1 MNFIYLLKLLFFCL
15 FVNRSFSCC
24 CCCEKRNNGNGS
36 SDNVD
41 TSLDLKTDLGAISKL
56 NVVQGDDVKIN
67 SNLINIPMENKEE
80 DSKKNNY
87 KLKKGDENIKEEK
100 YVKKSINNFF
110 VPKNSC
116 WEIQKGGYINL
127 TTEDIY
133 NKNVEE
139 LFKLFKE
146 DFKYV
151 EKKDIDV
158 ILEKIV
164 KHKLGFK
171 NLNNTCYLNSC
182 LQFLTHNYDFLRCV
196 LWKII
201 HLMNSNVAKIKNATI
216 AMSFCRLLFFIY
228 ADKNNGYI
236 RRLLESILY
245 FFIYKNVKDGNYFN
259 DYKYKTFNYKEQAD
273 INDFLSLFF
282 DDLEKELDIEL
293 FSVFLNV
300 GKDYIY
306 IPGSKIRENYQKNY
320 FLNLAVGN
328 KNTTLRELISKI
340 NNSPENINDFNVDG
354 KKCSVTKQTFFLQ
367 NTLNLLIYLK
377 RYYIDSATVN
387 QKKIES
393 DINFDE
399 EIEIGDTET
408 DRKKYEIMSIIVH
421 SGDSY
426 GGHYICYV
434 KIDGEWYL
442 FDDSN
447 TTKIGNFATVRDY
460 KLYNSYEA
468 GAKKAYFISAKLIEE
483 NKKD

>member
-1 MNFIYLLKLLFFCL
+1 MKFIYLLKLLFFCL

-67 SNLINIPMENKEE
+67 SNLTNILL
-80 DSKKNNY
+80 KNNE
-87 KLKKGDENIKEEK
+87 GDMEKNNFKFKEVDKYIKEKK

-110 VPKNSC
+110 VPKASC
-116 WEIQKGGYINL
+116 WEIQKGGYINF

-158 ILEKIV
+158 ILKKIV

-228 ADKNNGYI
+228 AGKNNGYI

-259 DYKYKTFNYKEQAD
+259 NYKYETFNYKEQGD
-273 INDFLSLFF
+273 IRDFLSLFF

-293 FSVFLNV
+293 FSVFLCINKNCLYIPNE
-300 GKDYIY
+300 GWRKKDNKDYVLILDV
-306 IPGSKIRENYQKNY
+306 N
-320 FLNLAVGN
+320 N
-328 KNTTLRELISKI
+328 KNNNLNTMIKEI
-340 NNSPENINDFNVDG
+340 NNKPEVIKDFVNKGQKVEI
-354 KKCSVTKQTFFLQ
+354 TRQTFYEQKTKNF
-367 NTLNLLIYLK
+367 LIYLK
-377 RYYIDSATVN
+377 RYYFDQFSEN

-399 EIEIGDTET
+399 VIEIGDTET

-421 SGDSY
+421 SGDCD